1 LFMTGPNRPIN
12 KIKAPRAFSLS
23 VAYLLSGFCGLIYQ
37 MVWIRKFSLVFGS
50 TVVAMSLVIA
60 VFFGGLAIG
69 SRIFGKVS
77 VSSENPTRL
86 YAILEIII
94 SLYALSFPWILSF
107 AENIYASLYPSISAN
122 LSLLVLVR
130 ASISCVILL
139 LPTVMMGGTLP
150 VLARHF
156 VREPVLA
163 GSKAGLIYG
172 LNALGAASGCFLTGY
187 VFLHTLGLNKTN
199 ILAGAVN
206 LMLALAVLAISKQT
220 KLINKTQK
228 EVENQKLPAKM
239 EMNAGHSRV
248 ILLTISCF
256 GISGFVSMAYEV
268 IWLRYLLFF
277 FRDTSYLY
285 AGIIAVF
292 ILGIAIGSLL
302 CGWIVTRVKAMLAF
316 FGFLQ
321 MGIGLSTA
329 LAVYLPVPWHNIIFE
344 AGERSGANVLAL
356 LFLLLIIPSVLMGA
370 TFPVVIKIITTELRT
385 AGDRIGQAFAVNT
398 IGSILGSLA
407 AGFLFFM
414 IMGLQAALY
423 ILFGLNMIV
432 AGVLIASERS
442 SLIRYS
448 FFIPLSI
455 CLLFPILVEFSSE
468 GPLPERIVRK
478 ISNYENIL
486 EIGEGITG
494 TTWAAKSKVADV
506 VGLVENRVVFSKTN
520 SASFVIQGFIPQ
532 LLTPQIPRNVLGLC
546 FGGGLSYYA
555 GRLFPEI
562 KRFDF
567 VDISKNNMELAL
579 RYFPQNEGLK
589 GDQRANFIVDDVY
602 NFLKYTENKYDL
614 IIMDPNPPVLS
625 YRCASLYTKEF
636 YELARER
643 LNTAGVFTQVLPLK
657 HMSDMETVNVMRTFS
672 SVFENCLMWWNGF
685 EPVMMGSN
693 QAFRFDIREISTRIK
708 RPEINRSL
716 GEYSKEADYTRL
728 SHFLSGLL
736 LTTEDFRKTA
746 AAGMIYTNDLN
757 RLELSS
763 FDNITVNNIM
773 RIHKN
778 LSPWSEAGNIFYGLS
793 NLDDYTEQLE
803 ARREYLMKVLYKKY
817 RFS

>member
-1 LFMTGPNRPIN
+1 LFMTRLNRSIN
-12 KIKAPRAFSLS
+12 EIKAPRAFSLS
-23 VAYLLSGFCGLIYQ
+23 VVYLLSGFCGLIYQ

-50 TVVAMSLVIA
+50 TVIAMSMVIA

-69 SRIFGKVS
+69 SRLFGKVS
-77 VSSENPTRL
+77 VSSENPIRL

-94 SLYALSFPWILSF
+94 SLYALTFPWILSSV
-107 AENIYASLYPSISAN
+107 ENIFASLYPFISAN
-122 LSLLVLVR
+122 FLLLVLTR
-130 ASISCVILL
+130 ALISCVILL

-150 VLARHF
+150 ILARHF
-156 VREPVLA
+156 VRKPVLA
-163 GSKAGLIYG
+163 GSQAGLIYG

-199 ILAGAVN
+199 ILAGVVN
-206 LMLALAVLAISKQT
+206 LMLALAALAISKQT
-220 KLINKTQK
+220 KLINKTPK

-239 EMNAGHSRV
+239 EMKARHSRV

-302 CGWIVTRVKAMLAF
+302 CGWIVTRVKPMLAF

-321 MGIGLSTA
+321 MGIGLSTI
-329 LAVYLPVPWHNIIFE
+329 LAVYLPIPWHNIIFE
-344 AGERSGANVLAL
+344 AGERSGVNVLAL
-356 LFLLLIIPSVLMGA
+356 LFSLLIIPSVLMGA
-370 TFPVVIKIITTELRT
+370 TFPVVIKIITTELRIV
-385 AGDRIGQAFAVNT
+385 GDRIGQAFAINT
-398 IGSILGSLA
+398 IGAILGSLA

-414 IMGLQAALY
+414 IMGLQATLY
-423 ILFGLNMIV
+423 ILFGLNMIM

-442 SLIRYS
+442 SIIKYL
-448 FFIPLSI
+448 FFIPLSM
-455 CLLFPILVEFSSE
+455 CLLFPILIEFSSE
-468 GPLPERIVRK
+468 DPLPERIVHK
-478 ISNYENIL
+478 ISNYEEIL

-494 TTWAAKSKVADV
+494 TTWATRSKMADV

-562 KRFDF
+562 KHFDF
-567 VDISKNNMELAL
+567 VDISKNNMDLAL

-589 GDQRANFIVDDVY
+589 DDQRANFIVDDVY
-602 NFLKYTENKYDL
+602 NFVKYTEKKYDL

-625 YRCASLYTKEF
+625 YRCAALYTKEF

-643 LNTAGVFTQVLPLK
+643 LNKEGFFTQVLPLK

-685 EPVMMGSN
+685 EPVMIGSN
-693 QAFRFDIREISTRIK
+693 QAFRLDIREISMRLK
-708 RPEINRSL
+708 RPEIK
-716 GEYSKEADYTRL
+716 GPVEEYSKEADYTRL

-736 LTTEDFRKTA
+736 LITEDFKKIA

-763 FDNITVNNIM
+763 FNNINVNNIT
-773 RIHKN
+773 RIHRN
-778 LSPWSEAGNIFYGLS
+778 LSPWRKAKNIFFGLS
-793 NLDDYTEQLE
+793 NLDKYSAQLS
-803 ARREYLMKVLYKKY
+803 ARREYLMKVLYRKY
-817 RFS
+817 RIS